1 MEVEASN
8 RSVSA
13 GLTFKSLANQRWEYP
28 RVPYIPI
35 FYFSLSLLPY
45 SFLAIG
51 SMDLP
56 AHPPPARQRKVLL
69 AVALASM
76 SARSHSV
83 QNYCFL
89 IFHLLYFFLTSRVF
103 FGFLLTVP
111 PPPDGQG
118 WRAGDV
124 GSDNTG
130 V

>member
-13 GLTFKSLANQRWEYP
+13 GLTFKSLANQRWEHP

-35 FYFSLSLLPY
+35 FSLVPFLFFFLPPLPY

-56 AHPPPARQRKVLL
+56 AHPPPAWQRKALL
-69 AVALASM
+69 ALALASM

-83 QNYCFL
+83 QNY
-89 IFHLLYFFLTSRVF
+89 IVF
-103 FGFLLTVP
+103 
-111 PPPDGQG
+111 
-118 WRAGDV
+118 
-124 GSDNTG
+124 
-130 V
+130 